1 MNENRAAQLLRRIR
15 DKHRDRAQ
23 NTLLLPFCFQ
33 AFLSISLL
41 VLYLADSP
49 ALAYIV
55 LLLVGSVFM
64 AGLFIL
70 SMVAVDAEM
79 AEAMTEAYYISRKV
93 AVRIVLIQMPEP
105 RIIGRLEEGMS

>member
-1 MNENRAAQLLRRIR
+1 MEENRAAQLLRRIR

-23 NTLLLPFCFQ
+23 NVLLLPFSFQ
-33 AFLSISLL
+33 ELLSICLL

-49 ALAYIV
+49 ALAYIL

-70 SMVAVDAEM
+70 SMAAIDAEM
-79 AEAMTEAYYISRKV
+79 AAAMAEAYYVSRKV
-93 AVRIVLIQMPEP
+93 AVRIVLMQMPEP
-105 RIIGRLEEGMS
+105 RIIGRIEEGAV